1 MPMDDFPTPTERE
14 LTILHIMWQLGPA
27 TVRQIYDE
35 LNRRE
40 MRSIAYTTVLTIL
53 QVMTE
58 KGLVTRDTSQ
68 RSHVYRPAFSRAD
81 VETKMTARLI
91 DKLFQGSAFRLVL
104 NAVQP
109 THLSKQEREE
119 LKALLDA
126 MDKE

>member
-1 MPMDDFPTPTERE
+1 MSDFPTPTERE
-14 LTILHIMWQLGPA
+14 LSVLQIMWQLGPA
-27 TVRQIYDE
+27 TVRKICDE

-40 MRSIAYTTVLTIL
+40 KRSVAYTTVLTIL

-58 KGLVTRDTSQ
+58 KGLVMRDTSQ
-68 RSHVYRPAFSRAD
+68 RSHIYRPAFSRAE
-81 VETKMTARLI
+81 VEAKMTARLI

-109 THLSKQEREE
+109 AHLSKQEREE
-119 LKALLDA
+119 LKALLEA